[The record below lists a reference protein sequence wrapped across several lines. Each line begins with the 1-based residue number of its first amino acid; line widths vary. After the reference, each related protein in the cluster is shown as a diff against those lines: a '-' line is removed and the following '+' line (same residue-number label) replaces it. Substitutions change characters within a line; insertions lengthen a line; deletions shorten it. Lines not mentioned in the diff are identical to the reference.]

1 MSGTKRA
8 RDVVAT
14 DNTEEENKEVM
25 KRARGDPKEPEVP
38 SLEKGSND
46 NDKKKVDEE
55 KEKAPPP
62 SPAEVERRR
71 LAAKKRADEHWKE
84 INAVRRLEERDKK
97 KNKYVKCNE
106 EEEEE
111 CLETFSY
118 DELYKSYE
126 SD

>member
-1 MSGTKRA
+1 
-8 RDVVAT
+8 
-14 DNTEEENKEVM
+14 M
-25 KRARGDPKEPEVP
+25 KRAREDPKEPEVP
-38 SLEKGSND
+38 WLEKGSND
-46 NDKKKVDEE
+46 KDKKEVDEE
-55 KEKAPPP
+55 KEKDGPP
-62 SPAEVERRR
+62 SPAQVERRR

-97 KNKYVKCNE
+97 NKKYVICNE
-106 EEEEE
+106 EEDEE

>member
-1 MSGTKRA
+1 M
-8 RDVVAT
+8 
-14 DNTEEENKEVM
+14 
-25 KRARGDPKEPEVP
+25 
-38 SLEKGSND
+38 
-46 NDKKKVDEE
+46 
-55 KEKAPPP
+55 
-62 SPAEVERRR
+62 
-71 LAAKKRADEHWKE
+71 LAAKKRADDHWKE

-111 CLETFSY
+111 FLETFSY